1 MPERMQFENVTAIA
15 KANLY
20 FEGNVV
26 SHTIHLANGERK
38 TLGVI
43 KPGSYRFDTHAAE
56 LMEIIDG
63 SCDVT
68 LEGSETKQTHAAGS
82 SFNVPAQSAFNLQ
95 SPTGCQYV
103 CSYL

>member
-1 MPERMQFENVTAIA
+1 MQFENVTAIA
-15 KANLY
+15 KANVY
-20 FEGNVV
+20 FDGNVV
-26 SHTIHLANGERK
+26 SHTILLAGGEKK

-43 KPGSYRFDTHAAE
+43 QPGSYRFDTNAAE
-56 LMEIIDG
+56 LMEIVDG

-68 LEGSETKQTHAAGS
+68 LEGSDTKQTYAAGS
-82 SFNVPAQSAFNLQ
+82 SFNVPAHSAFSLQ